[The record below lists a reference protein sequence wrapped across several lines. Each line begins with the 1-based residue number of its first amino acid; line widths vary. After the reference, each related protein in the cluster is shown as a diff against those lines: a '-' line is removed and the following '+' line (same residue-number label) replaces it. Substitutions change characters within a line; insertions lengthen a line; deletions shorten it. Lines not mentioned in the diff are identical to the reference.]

1 MDLNNSDS
9 QATEKKL
16 SEQFAE
22 FIDLADED
30 LEEVEVLEF
39 GGIHGGYCGGCGHY
53 GGCGGCGHYGG
64 CGGCGHYGGCGGCG
78 HYGGCGG
85 C

>member
-1 MDLNNSDS
+1 MNPDNCDS

-39 GGIHGGYCGGCGHY
+39 GGIRGGQGGGGPVSGCMNCPCGPFRGGPPGFDAPPGGCY
-53 GGCGGCGHYGG
+53 
-64 CGGCGHYGGCGGCG
+64 
-78 HYGGCGG
+78 
-85 C
+85 

>member
-39 GGIHGGYCGGCGHY
+39 GGIRGGQCGGGCFHHCGGGCPCGGC
-53 GGCGGCGHYGG
+53 
-64 CGGCGHYGGCGGCG
+64 
-78 HYGGCGG
+78 
-85 C
+85 